1 MKKTI
6 ITTAVVAFV
15 SGVLVAMT
23 AYFGYVVYQMNVK
36 VDKNTKDIKAI
47 VDFINESISKQNTT
61 PVVLPPVTTI
71 TTSSTTTST
80 TTPAKK

>member
-23 AYFGYVVYQMNVK
+23 VYFGYVILQVNVK
-36 VDKNTKDIKAI
+36 VNQNTKDIKAI

-61 PVVLPPVTTI
+61 PVTTI